1 MLHVLLLAATSH
13 FATIT
18 HFVSMMRNVR
28 PRGVGRLECEP
39 TVMIADAS
47 ALLRRTGTRQLV
59 KFCFVGASSTL
70 IDKGTLWLLLSVT
83 LRTPWWI
90 SASTSFCL
98 AVTNGFVWNRRW
110 TFRARRHGSLR
121 AQYAMFVATNL
132 VGLMLN
138 LGLTKL
144 FLILFT
150 GQLRHSGGNPKAI
163 KVLIASLAAV
173 PCVTLWNFAASKYW
187 TFRPTAA
194 VRAGQR

>member
-1 MLHVLLLAATSH
+1 
-13 FATIT
+13 
-18 HFVSMMRNVR
+18 
-28 PRGVGRLECEP
+28 
-39 TVMIADAS
+39 MIADTS

-70 IDKGTLWLLLSVT
+70 IDKGTLWVLLSVMP
-83 LRTPWWI
+83 RTPWWI
-90 SASTSFCL
+90 SASMSFCL

-110 TFRARRHGSLR
+110 TFRARRYGSLR

-144 FLILFT
+144 FLIFFT
-150 GQLRHSGGNPKAI
+150 GQLRHIGGNPKAI

-187 TFRPTAA
+187 IFRPTAA
-194 VRAGQR
+194 EAPPEGG

>member
-1 MLHVLLLAATSH
+1 
-13 FATIT
+13 
-18 HFVSMMRNVR
+18 
-28 PRGVGRLECEP
+28 
-39 TVMIADAS
+39 MIADAN

-83 LRTPWWI
+83 PRTPWWI
-90 SASTSFCL
+90 SASVSFCL

-110 TFRARRHGSLR
+110 TFRARGHGSLR
-121 AQYAMFVATNL
+121 AQCAMFVATNL

-150 GQLRHSGGNPKAI
+150 GQLRHIGGNPKGL
-163 KVLIASLAAV
+163 KVLISPLPPGACV
-173 PCVTLWNFAASKYW
+173 PPWDFSRRQYSALPPPPPRCA
-187 TFRPTAA
+187 R
-194 VRAGQR
+194 

>member
-1 MLHVLLLAATSH
+1 V
-13 FATIT
+13 I
-18 HFVSMMRNVR
+18 
-28 PRGVGRLECEP
+28 
-39 TVMIADAS
+39 IADAS

-70 IDKGTLWLLLSVT
+70 IDKGILWLLLSVT
-83 LRTPWWI
+83 PRTPWWI
-90 SASTSFCL
+90 SASMSFCL

-150 GQLRHSGGNPKAI
+150 GQLRHIGGNPKAI

-194 VRAGQR
+194 EARPGGGQLS

>member
-1 MLHVLLLAATSH
+1 
-13 FATIT
+13 
-18 HFVSMMRNVR
+18 
-28 PRGVGRLECEP
+28 
-39 TVMIADAS
+39 MIADTS

-70 IDKGTLWLLLSVT
+70 IDKGTLWVLLSVMP
-83 LRTPWWI
+83 RTPWWI
-90 SASTSFCL
+90 SASMSFCL

-110 TFRARRHGSLR
+110 TFRARRYGSLR

-144 FLILFT
+144 FLIFFT
-150 GQLRHSGGNPKAI
+150 GQLRHIGGNPKAI

-173 PCVTLWNFAASKYW
+173 PCVTLWNFVASKYW
-187 TFRPTAA
+187 IFRPTAA
-194 VRAGQR
+194 EAPPEGG

>member
-1 MLHVLLLAATSH
+1 M
-13 FATIT
+13 I
-18 HFVSMMRNVR
+18 
-28 PRGVGRLECEP
+28 
-39 TVMIADAS
+39 IADAS

-83 LRTPWWI
+83 PRTPWWI
-90 SASTSFCL
+90 SASMSFCL

-110 TFRARRHGSLR
+110 TFRAREHGSLR

>member
-1 MLHVLLLAATSH
+1 
-13 FATIT
+13 
-18 HFVSMMRNVR
+18 
-28 PRGVGRLECEP
+28 
-39 TVMIADAS
+39 MIADAN
-47 ALLRRTGTRQLV
+47 ALLRRAGTRQLV

-83 LRTPWWI
+83 PRTPWWI
-90 SASTSFCL
+90 SASMSFCL

-150 GQLRHSGGNPKAI
+150 GQLRHIGGDPKA
-163 KVLIASLAAV
+163 VQGPIAPLAGV
-173 PCVTLWNFAASKYW
+173 RVVTRWGVAAAHIRP
-187 TFRPTAA
+187 FPPTASA
-194 VRAGQR
+194 VRAGRRAAA